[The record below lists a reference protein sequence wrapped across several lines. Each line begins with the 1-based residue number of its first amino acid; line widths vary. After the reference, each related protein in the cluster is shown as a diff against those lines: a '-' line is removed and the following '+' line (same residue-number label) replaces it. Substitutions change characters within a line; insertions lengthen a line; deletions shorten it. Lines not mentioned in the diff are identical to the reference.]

1 MAWRRRKRRNGPA
14 DASAEGIADSQLP
27 AEGSDEP
34 GSDGAGID
42 IDDPDGHEPGV
53 VVLDELSR
61 VFGDESATDE
71 AATDEEST
79 DEESTDEEATDDP
92 DVHISDD
99 SADSGLDVGEG
110 VTIRRADPVAES
122 AATSSDESDVPDDE
136 VPEHPDA
143 APSII
148 SIGGD
153 DDLPDAVY
161 LDDELD
167 DDSAS
172 GPVFIDDDGSSDA
185 LMPRDATSRGIE
197 PRLRERRIGV
207 RRAAS
212 RRRLWWALL
221 VAVVVVVVVA
231 GLALL
236 GSSWFAVDQVT
247 VVGNVYT
254 DRDELADIV
263 DDLRGTPVL
272 RVDTAEFEDRVE
284 EIAWVETARVTTQF
298 PDAATIEIRERTP
311 VASMLGED
319 LRSRVLDAD
328 GRVLTVIDG
337 QPVALVWISGPG
349 TLDLIAGDFAP
360 IGYSSA
366 ASLVTKLTPN
376 IRSRVESMLVTPD
389 GSDLVLVLSS
399 PSGPIEVRF
408 GSAIGDNAQIE
419 KLVRLERKLSDLG
432 DDPVSVIDV
441 STAEVTAR

>member
-1 MAWRRRKRRNGPA
+1 MVWRRRTRT
-14 DASAEGIADSQLP
+14 DAPVDPDTESAA
-27 AEGSDEP
+27 
-34 GSDGAGID
+34 DGAARAPDVGGPED
-42 IDDPDGHEPGV
+42 REPDGHESGGHEPDV
-53 VVLDELSR
+53 VILDELSR
-61 VFGDESATDE
+61 VFAI
-71 AATDEEST
+71 A
-79 DEESTDEEATDDP
+79 DDHHDDHHDDHQDDHHDDAHDAPHAPDGP
-92 DVHISDD
+92 DVADGSDL
-99 SADSGLDVGEG
+99 GGGES
-110 VTIRRADPVAES
+110 VTIRRADPPSPA
-122 AATSSDESDVPDDE
+122 ADATSDEAALADVAVADGSTG
-136 VPEHPDA
+136 

-161 LDDELD
+161 LDEELG

-185 LMPRDATSRGIE
+185 IMPRDATARGIE

-212 RRRLWWALL
+212 RRRLWWAALG
-221 VAVVVVVVVA
+221 AVVLAVVIGA
-231 GLALL
+231 LALL

-254 DRDELADIV
+254 DREELAAVV

-272 RVDTAEFEDRVE
+272 LVDNEEFEARVE

-328 GRVLTVIDG
+328 GRVLAVIDG

-349 TLDLIAGDFAP
+349 TLDLIPGDFAP

-366 ASLVTKLTPN
+366 ASLVTKLTPS

-389 GSDLVLVLSS
+389 GSDLVLVLTS
-399 PSGPIEVRF
+399 PNGPVEVRF

-419 KLVRLERKLSDLG
+419 KLVRLERKLADLG
-432 DDPVSVIDV
+432 DEPVTVIDV